1 MSKKLRLSK
10 FIVYAVAYTCTARE
24 FHFLDWKGSEDGRRE
39 GEGKKGKGEEGEE
52 NRKRRQRGGIEG
64 EGKLK

>member
-52 NRKRRQRGGIEG
+52 NR
-64 EGKLK
+64 